1 MTEDRRDKQKKK
13 VIAIAGPTASGK
25 TKLAID
31 IAKSVDG
38 EVISADSRLVYKG
51 FNIAT
56 AKPTIEEM
64 QGIPH
69 YMIDIVE
76 PEYDFSVADFKDRAK
91 VLIDEI
97 TAQGKVPIV
106 AGGTGLYF
114 RILLENFELP
124 KIECNPNLR
133 TELEKI
139 SNEELYNELKGK
151 DPVYAEKV
159 HPNNKVRLVRVLEV
173 IRTLNK
179 PFSEAIG
186 LKEPEYDVEW
196 IFPKI
201 ESREVLYDR
210 INQRVDMMVEMGIV
224 EETKQLLER
233 HGRIKNLV
241 CTIGYQEIIKYL
253 DGVYSLEDAIE
264 ELKMNTRRYAKR
276 QLTWFRRTKELGVN
290 I

>member
-1 MTEDRRDKQKKK
+1 MSKKR

-31 IAKSVDG
+31 IAKKVGG

-51 FNIAT
+51 FDIAT
-56 AKPTIEEM
+56 AKPTIDEM
-64 QGIPH
+64 DGIPH
-69 YMIDIVE
+69 HMIDVVE
-76 PEYDFSVADFKDRAK
+76 PEYDFSVAEFRDRAS

-97 TAQGKVPIV
+97 SERGNIPIV

-114 RILLENFELP
+114 RILLENYALP
-124 KIECNPNLR
+124 KIECNPELR
-133 TELEKI
+133 AELEKL
-139 SNEELYNELKGK
+139 SNEELFEELKLK

-173 IRTLNK
+173 IRTLGK
-179 PFSEAIG
+179 PFSEAVG

-196 IFPKI
+196 VFPQI

-210 INQRVDMMVEMGIV
+210 INRRVDMMLEAGML
-224 EETKQLLER
+224 EETKRLLEKY
-233 HGRIKNLV
+233 GRIKNLV
-241 CTIGYQEIIKYL
+241 CTIGYQEMIAYL
-253 DGVYSLEDAIE
+253 DGECSLEEALE
-264 ELKMNTRRYAKR
+264 RLKMNTRRYAKR
-276 QLTWFRRTKELGVN
+276 QLTWFRRTPELQVN

>member
-139 SNEELYNELKGK
+139 SNEELYNELKEK

-196 IFPKI
+196 ICPKI

>member
-1 MTEDRRDKQKKK
+1 MTKDRRDKQKKK

-64 QGIPH
+64 QDIPH

-139 SNEELYNELKGK
+139 SNEELYNELKEK

-210 INQRVDMMVEMGIV
+210 INRRVDMMIEMGIV

>member
-91 VLIDEI
+91 VLIDKI

-139 SNEELYNELKGK
+139 SNEELYNELKEK

-201 ESREVLYDR
+201 ESREDLYDR
-210 INQRVDMMVEMGIV
+210 INRRVDMMVEMGIV

>member
-97 TAQGKVPIV
+97 TERGKVPIV

-139 SNEELYNELKGK
+139 SNEELYEELKQK

>member
-91 VLIDEI
+91 VLIDKI

-139 SNEELYNELKGK
+139 SNEELYNELKAK

-201 ESREVLYDR
+201 ESREDLYDR
-210 INQRVDMMVEMGIV
+210 INRRVDMMVEMGIV

>member
-1 MTEDRRDKQKKK
+1 MTENRRDKQKKK

-139 SNEELYNELKGK
+139 SNEELYNELKQK

-210 INQRVDMMVEMGIV
+210 INRRVDMMIDMGVV

>member
-210 INQRVDMMVEMGIV
+210 INRRVDMMIDMGVV

>member
-51 FNIAT
+51 FDIAT

-139 SNEELYNELKGK
+139 SNEELYEELKQK

-210 INQRVDMMVEMGIV
+210 INRRVDMMVEMGIV